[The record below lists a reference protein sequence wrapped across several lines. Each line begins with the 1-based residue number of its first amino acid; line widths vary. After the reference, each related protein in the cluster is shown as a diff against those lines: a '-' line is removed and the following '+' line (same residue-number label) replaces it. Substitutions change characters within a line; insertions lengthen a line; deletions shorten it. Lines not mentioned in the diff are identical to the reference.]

1 MANAVY
7 TTLLASALTLMAA
20 PALAGEA
27 HVVDATL
34 EPVGGNHYNITA
46 TIRHD
51 DEGWEH
57 YANRFDVVA
66 PNGQVLQQRV
76 LFHPHVDEQPFTRG
90 LQRVMIPPDV
100 DRVIIRAHDSVH
112 GLGGWQMTI
121 EVPRPDTSEAD

>member
-1 MANAVY
+1 MRAI
-7 TTLLASALTLMAA
+7 LATSLACVLSLTAA

-27 HVVDATL
+27 HVVDATIEIAGPNL
-34 EPVGGNHYNITA
+34 YDITA

-76 LFHPHVDEQPFTRG
+76 LFHPHVEEQPFTRG
-90 LQRVMIPPDV
+90 LNRVMIPEDV

-112 GLGGWQMTI
+112 GLGGWQMTL
-121 EVPRPDTSEAD
+121 EVPR